1 MPRMGKMAASTL
13 LHEDF
18 PRNWQAEI
26 LSAPPLIAPARHH
39 VYPRVVEEIERGALQ
54 VLLRAG
60 TSASPALLTFAR
72 GFAEPSLPHGLWTCP
87 NPAQLCAAC
96 GGYVYLVDT
105 EKPEN
110 FLQLPYRPVTAIHAA
125 PHAGLLLFAG
135 FHTLWALGAGGPAWE
150 SKKLSWEGIRI
161 TRVEGWELDG
171 FGWDLMTDREV
182 PFRVDLRSGANSGG
196 IAPPG

>member
-1 MPRMGKMAASTL
+1 MPRAVDMPASSL

-18 PRNWQAEI
+18 RRNWQAEI
-26 LSAPPLIAPARHH
+26 LSTPPLIAPARQH
-39 VYPRVVEEIERGALQ
+39 VYPRIVEEIERGALQ

-60 TSASPALLTFAR
+60 TSGSPALLTFAR

-96 GGYVYLVDT
+96 GGYVYLVDSQ
-105 EKPEN
+105 EPEN
-110 FLQLPYRPVTAIHAA
+110 FLQVPYRPVTAIYAA
-125 PHAGLLLFAG
+125 AKANLLLFAG

-182 PFRVDLRSGANSGG
+182 PFRVDLKTGAHSGG